1 MFVSR
6 SPDKILFSL
15 QNSLERKKKK
25 KNFMGN
31 EYRNHM
37 AGRTRCVQH
46 SPCYMFACAFFYTC
60 VRVCNHSRKI
70 KAEDLLHY
78 LLLTVERERETFF
91 FSSRNNWLIRLRTDR
106 TTLF

>member
-15 QNSLERKKKK
+15 QNSLERKTK

-60 VRVCNHSRKI
+60 VCNHSRKI

-78 LLLTVERERETFF
+78 LLLTADKRETFLF
-91 FSSRNNWLIRLRTDR
+91 YFSLPNNWLIRLGTDR